1 MKTRAFRRT
10 VCALL
15 AILML
20 FSVSCSPSDTG
31 DEGNTT
37 TTTSDQRLE
46 ILPGDPPLQIIS
58 AEDTEE
64 IERMTALAAR
74 AVRQWKGYVLDEGER
89 AELWSYVRDHVI
101 PLLANHSI
109 ALVEASSI
117 LNAADTLMGV
127 LESAGGTQTY
137 VRAMCDFYRHGISL
151 LGNSRFASLCYEA
164 VLMRVD
170 YEIDYAKR
178 RYEEYGK
185 QWYLDD
191 LNRFTVHRTRL
202 TETVGRDA
210 FGQISDFAYF
220 SASLVCDTLPNMFG
234 ENGEL
239 AVTEINADELLLI
252 IRRQARHFADAE
264 ISREVWTIVASLA
277 SEWVPDTTL
286 SDLGLTAYQKK
297 AIRAAGFPTWFATLA
312 SAAPETLDF
321 YAAFAENL
329 TAERLTA
336 MLGEDKNAAMRS
348 VCQTIFACR
357 DAFLPFVSALAQYGA
372 TATEKERQVIT
383 KAGLE
388 NVFSAMLETMQAISA
403 TPHTLYDAIGAFA
416 EEPSDEHNKTL
427 QKTVEAYCFGFAPYL
442 TFAYLTEA

>member
-1 MKTRAFRRT
+1 MRTHAFRRT

-37 TTTSDQRLE
+37 TTTSDQKLE
-46 ILPGDPPLQIIS
+46 ILPNDPPLQIIT

-64 IERMTALAAR
+64 IERMISLFAR
-74 AVRQWKGYVLDEGER
+74 AVRQWKGYVLDDGER
-89 AELWSYVRDHVI
+89 AELSAYVRDHVI
-101 PLLANHSI
+101 PLLANHSV
-109 ALVEASSI
+109 ALGEASSI
-117 LNAADTLMGV
+117 LNAAETLMGV

-137 VRAMCDFYRHGISL
+137 VRAMCDFYRHGLSL
-151 LGNSRFASLCYEA
+151 LGDSRFASLCYEA

-191 LNRFTVHRTRL
+191 FNRFTVHRARL

-220 SASLVCDTLPNMFG
+220 SASLACDTLPNMLG

-239 AVTEINADELLLI
+239 TVTEINADELLLI

-264 ISREVWTIVASLA
+264 ISREVWSIVATLA
-277 SEWVPDTTL
+277 SEWVPETVL
-286 SDLGLTAYQKK
+286 SDLGLTSYQKK
-297 AIRAAGFPTWFATLA
+297 AIRAAGFPAWFAFFA
-312 SAAPETLDF
+312 SAAPEALDF

-336 MLGEDKNAAMRS
+336 MLGEDENAAMQS
-348 VCQTIFACR
+348 VCQTISACR
-357 DAFLPFVSALAQYGA
+357 DAFLPFVSALEQYGA
-372 TATEKERQVIT
+372 TATEKEYAVIT
-383 KAGLE
+383 RAGLE
-388 NVFSAMLETMQAISA
+388 SDFSAMLETMQAVSA
-403 TPHTLYDAIGAFA
+403 TPQALYDAIGAFA
-416 EEPSDEHNKTL
+416 QDPSDGNKQTL
-427 QKTVEAYCFGFAPYL
+427 QKTVEAYCFGMAPYL